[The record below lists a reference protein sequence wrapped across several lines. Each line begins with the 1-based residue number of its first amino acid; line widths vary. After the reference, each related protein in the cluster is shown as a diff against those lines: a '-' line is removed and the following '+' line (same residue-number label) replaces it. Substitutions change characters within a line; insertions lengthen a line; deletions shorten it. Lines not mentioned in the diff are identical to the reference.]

1 MSDSNGRQ
9 PKYRT
14 SGAQDRK
21 DRTKTTTMDGEARWR
36 KQWSIERSRGLKRL
50 TSPEAAQ
57 AHVQALTAQ
66 HGFSIRSIAD
76 ASGVA
81 AATIS
86 ELNRGV
92 CSGLKVTTEKLILT
106 VTAEKIL
113 NRPNREG
120 FVPNIGARRRL
131 QALMVIGYR
140 HSDLSPKLGFNSA
153 LVLSQAGNWISRRKH
168 DKVKGAYEQLWDT
181 PGPSARTR
189 GRAASLGYLP
199 PLAWDDETIDDP
211 SAEPEAADTVKKGE
225 ALVEDVEFLVRTSA
239 TAEEIE
245 QRTGMAWPSI
255 ERQLHR
261 YGRADL
267 IAAAKNDQRNNARHA
282 RKVFAA

>member
-1 MSDSNGRQ
+1 MVDRAKPWTQ
-9 PKYRT
+9 ARDLP
-14 SGAQDRK
+14 GARP
-21 DRTKTTTMDGEARWR
+21 
-36 KQWSIERSRGLKRL
+36 
-50 TSPEAAQ
+50 SPCAGT
-57 AHVQALTAQ
+57 HAQ

-92 CSGLKVTTEKLILT
+92 CSGLKVVTENLILS

-113 NRPNREG
+113 SRPNREG

-140 HSDLSPKLGFNSA
+140 HSDISAKLGFNSA
-153 LVLSQAGNWISRRKH
+153 LVLNQAGNWISRRKH
-168 DKVKGAYEQLWDT
+168 DKVKDVYGQLWNR

-199 PLAWDDETIDDP
+199 PLAWDDESIDDP
-211 SAEPEAADTVKKGE
+211 SAEPETGDTTKKGE
-225 ALVEDVEFLVRTSA
+225 ALVEDVEFLVRNGAS
-239 TAEEIE
+239 AEEIE
-245 QRTGMAWPSI
+245 HRTGKAWPSI

-261 YGRADL
+261 YGRAEL
-267 IAAAKNDQRNNARHA
+267 VAAAKNDQRDNARRA
-282 RKVFAA
+282 RKGAAA